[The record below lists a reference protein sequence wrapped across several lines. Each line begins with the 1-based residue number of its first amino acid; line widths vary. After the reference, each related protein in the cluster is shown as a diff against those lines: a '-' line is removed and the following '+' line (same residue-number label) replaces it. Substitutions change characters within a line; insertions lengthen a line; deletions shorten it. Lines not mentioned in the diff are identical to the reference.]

1 MPKRRPSTGDLLAA
15 RIAGQTAALAG
26 LEPLVRADAPD
37 AVHRMRVACRRLRS
51 ALREYGGPDQP
62 VAGELRRLGLA
73 LGAARDA
80 EVLGA
85 ALVAEA
91 RTLPAECGPELIAAE
106 LDEWARRRAAAARP
120 EVLAALDSPRYRAL
134 LGELGELSVRPPD
147 GTGLPPYRKLARRA
161 EHRVARRLGAA
172 RGLGGEERDAALHRA
187 RKAAKRARYLG
198 ETAGA
203 AGLAGAVGL
212 VERMKA
218 VQDVLGAH
226 QDAVVARQALRE
238 LARTGHP
245 FEYGV
250 LYARQLAAGCTPER
264 LEELL
269 RAG

>member
-1 MPKRRPSTGDLLAA
+1 MPKRRPPTGELLAA
-15 RIAGQTAALAG
+15 RIAGQTVVLAG

-51 ALREYGGPDQP
+51 ALREYGGPDEP
-62 VAGELRRLGLA
+62 VAGLRRLGQA

-91 RTLPAECGPELIAAE
+91 RTLPAECEPGLIAAE
-106 LDEWARRRAAAARP
+106 LERWAEQRSVAARP
-120 EVLAALDSPRYRAL
+120 EVLAALDSAWYRAL
-134 LGELGELSVRPPD
+134 LGELGELSTRPPD
-147 GTGLPPYRKLARRA
+147 GSGLPPYRRLARKA
-161 EHRVARRLGAA
+161 ERRVARRLAAA
-172 RGLGGEERDAALHRA
+172 RDLTGEARDAALHRA

-203 AGLAGAVGL
+203 AGLTK
-212 VERMKA
+212 RMKA
-218 VQDVLGAH
+218 VQETLGAH

-238 LARTGHP
+238 LARTAHP

-250 LYARQLAAGCTPER
+250 LYARQLVVECTPGE